1 MKAFGKTRPFQFERT
16 NNVSNVNKYGLQKTR
31 LYFPVINVRQQEKA
45 HRDTA
50 RRIYHMGLSTAI
62 AFHFPSQ
69 FQRIRGRHRIDRSIE
84 FAKQAIYIASSG
96 FLSYLLSLIL
106 VRLIKI
112 F

>member
-1 MKAFGKTRPFQFERT
+1 M
-16 NNVSNVNKYGLQKTR
+16 
-31 LYFPVINVRQQEKA
+31 INVRQQEKA

-50 RRIYHMGLSTAI
+50 RRIYHTGLSTAI

>member
-1 MKAFGKTRPFQFERT
+1 MKAFGKTRLFQIERT

-50 RRIYHMGLSTAI
+50 RRIYHTGLSTAI
-62 AFHFPSQ
+62 AFHFPLQ

-84 FAKQAIYIASSG
+84 LRNKRYTSHPPAFYLI
-96 FLSYLLSLIL
+96 SYPCTSN
-106 VRLIKI
+106 
-112 F
+112 